1 MYVPVVPNRF
11 QVQEDR
17 DHDFSP
23 SRVSSLILQQ
33 VFRRT
38 QDAHLEKGTFAQTL
52 NGCNE
57 MRFVTIG
64 KGIPGIGNN
73 GLELKCVQCIHRVP
87 E

>member
-1 MYVPVVPNRF
+1 MVPNRF
-11 QVQEDR
+11 QVQEDKN
-17 DHDFSP
+17 HDFSP
-23 SRVSSLILQQ
+23 SRVSFFIIQQ

-57 MRFVTIG
+57 MRFVAIG
-64 KGIPGIGNN
+64 KGIPGIGNS
-73 GLELKCVQCIHRVP
+73 GLEFKCVQCIHRMP